1 MASIETVKEMVQ
13 SLVAE
18 LNEHLKSTGYRV
30 MFHQQNISKDNMSLF
45 VDPQSGR
52 NKQRLYIH
60 PATKYGKYK
69 IVLSGVTLAARQ
81 KEFELIFNKECNGYA
96 HPASTCPYWYVD
108 DSVLVKTSAYLYVRP
123 FMQFSPKVD

>member
-1 MASIETVKEMVQ
+1 MASIETVREMVQ

-18 LNEHLKSTGYRV
+18 LNSNLKSTGYRV
-30 MFHQQNISKDNMSLF
+30 MFHQQSVSKGNMSLF

-60 PATKYGKYK
+60 PATKYGQYK

-81 KEFELIFNKECNGYA
+81 KEFERIFGKNVKVMHIQIQRALTGMSTTRYWSK
-96 HPASTCPYWYVD
+96 HPHTFIC
-108 DSVLVKTSAYLYVRP
+108 TSSDL
-123 FMQFSPKVD
+123 S

>member
-1 MASIETVKEMVQ
+1 MASIETVREMVQ

-18 LNEHLKSTGYRV
+18 LNSNLKSTGYRV
-30 MFHQQNISKDNMSLF
+30 MFHQQSVSKGNMSLF

-60 PATKYGKYK
+60 PATKYGQYK

-81 KEFELIFNKECNGYA
+81 KEFERIFGKKCDGYA
-96 HPASTCPYWYVD
+96 HPASTCPYWYID
-108 DSVLVKTSAYLYVRP
+108 DPALVKTSAYLYIRSFIQP
-123 FMQFSPKVD
+123 SPKVD